1 MPLYNTVL
9 YVPPIEPPGITDF
22 NSSISH
28 GDDDRMKIA
37 EVEARFEEFEAQL
50 TKSCECTRP
59 NNVHVQ
65 CCVTAAGNYGHPVTE
80 RYLRRT
86 VDEQL
91 RDLTLEGER
100 NRTRTDRDPQNSNFD
115 RNSISILHRR
125 GRFDSHRAQDSV
137 TQSSSERTQN
147 FNESPT
153 PGGIAEAESSDNFL
167 VDEEEAEATVATEE
181 ELDGT
186 E

>member
-50 TKSCECTRP
+50 TK
-59 NNVHVQ
+59 

>member
-1 MPLYNTVL
+1 MSGT
-9 YVPPIEPPGITDF
+9 
-22 NSSISH
+22 
-28 GDDDRMKIA
+28 
-37 EVEARFEEFEAQL
+37 
-50 TKSCECTRP
+50 
-59 NNVHVQ
+59 
-65 CCVTAAGNYGHPVTE
+65 GNYSHPFTE

-91 RDLTLEGER
+91 RDLTLESER
-100 NRTRTDRDPQNSNFD
+100 NRTRTGRDPQNSNFD

-125 GRFDSHRAQDSV
+125 GRFDSRRAQDSV
-137 TQSSSERTQN
+137 TQSSSELPQN
-147 FNESPT
+147 SNEFLNS
-153 PGGIAEAESSDNFL
+153 GGIAEAESSDNFL